1 MQRSLCAMP
10 KLFPSIAALVVALFL
25 SAGPAAAAADDL
37 PVGHYLLPEEGDIIG
52 RVQVVRAEQEDTVLE
67 IGRRHGVGFEEMRL
81 ANPDISLWVPG
92 EGTEV
97 VVPTRF
103 ILPPGPREGVVVN
116 VAEMRLYYYPPQEG
130 DEPRRV
136 ETYPVSVGR
145 MDWDTPVGETE
156 ITAKAEDPAWYPPES
171 IREFSRQQGTE
182 LPRVVPPGPDNPLG
196 RHAMRL
202 GIPGYLIHG
211 TNRPWG
217 IGMRVTAGCIRMYPE
232 DIEDLF
238 PRLPV
243 GTSVKLVNAPFKAG
257 WKDDTL
263 YLQAYP
269 LLEEERENTPMSEQ
283 LGMAA
288 DAVAEALGD
297 RRHRVDY
304 NRLRRLVESPT
315 GLPVPISR
323 DADVLLPG
331 HLSGD
336 L

>member
-1 MQRSLCAMP
+1 MP
-10 KLFPSIAALVVALFL
+10 YQFPLRALLTVLLLFPLL
-25 SAGPAAAAADDL
+25 AAAGEDEL
-37 PVGHYLLPEEGDIIG
+37 PAGHYLLPAEGDIIG
-52 RVQVVRAEQEDTVLE
+52 RVQVVQASQDETVLD

-116 VAEMRLYYYPPQEG
+116 VAEMRLYYYPPATAGEQ
-130 DEPRRV
+130 RRV

-145 MDWDTPVGETE
+145 MDWETPVGRTE
-156 ITAKAEDPAWYPPES
+156 ITAKAENPSWYPPES
-171 IREFSRQQGTE
+171 IREYARREQGKE

-196 RHAMRL
+196 RHALRL

-217 IGMRVTAGCIRMYPE
+217 IGMRVTSGCIRMYPE
-232 DIEDLF
+232 DIEELF

-243 GTSVKLVNAPFKAG
+243 GTPVRLVNAPFKAG
-257 WKDDTL
+257 WKGDTL

-269 LLEEERENTPMSEQ
+269 LLEEQRETTSTSEI
-283 LGMAA
+283 LSMAA
-288 DAVAEALGD
+288 DAVAAAMGD
-297 RRHRVDY
+297 RPHRVDY
-304 NRLRRLVESPT
+304 RRLRRLVEAPT

-323 DADVLLPG
+323 DADVTLPAG
-331 HLSGD
+331 AFHSR
-336 L
+336 